1 MASWCILKLERG
13 HECGGELVALVEL
26 FCCQAEGGIGDL
38 TVTGVQTCALPIS
51 ICRRRHLFPVG
62 LDLLRATH
70 AEGPV
75 QREINDGVGK
85 WHTFARQRLPGHC
98 RRRNYQR
105 PSGIGLLQTP
115 RERNAGKRFTDTYCM
130 NPDCARGIRRQFGKR
145 RKGESQAFPKVRE
158 ILSVAQPF
166 HEPVRYQQKGCET
179 HEKAVNEIHLAWLR
193 SVVTPQHAARDAGQ
207 PCATPRNEERRVG
220 KECRSRWSPYH

>member
-1 MASWCILKLERG
+1 MIAR
-13 HECGGELVALVEL
+13 
-26 FCCQAEGGIGDL
+26 EGAIGNTPADENHGDL
-38 TVTGVQTCALPIS
+38 PPSGFVKKVWPDLCLEHQHE
-51 ICRRRHLFPVG
+51 RRPYG
-62 LDLLRATH
+62 LKRATH

-115 RERNAGKRFTDTYCM
+115 REGNAGKRFTDTYCM

-207 PCATPRNEERRVG
+207 PCATPRNRRRRDE
-220 KECRSRWSPYH
+220 KSLL